1 MSTKEFDVGLW
12 LKAGRDKE
20 EESRPAAAAPSKA
33 PADLTD
39 DVETVV
45 RRIEARG
52 LDITAA
58 YDSWRD
64 IGFAL
69 AEGMGEA
76 GRKYYHRVSQFYPKY
91 KRSET
96 DRQYNQC
103 LKGRKSGITIRTF
116 FQKAKDAGIDIRTRN
131 FILPTRTMVTTN
143 GRNGGSATNKGV
155 AEVAEMAEV
164 THAAPKTSVPPMRQ
178 CGGSGGRLDD
188 LMYL

>member
-76 GRKYYHRVSQFYPKY
+76 GR
-91 KRSET
+91 
-96 DRQYNQC
+96 
-103 LKGRKSGITIRTF
+103 
-116 FQKAKDAGIDIRTRN
+116 
-131 FILPTRTMVTTN
+131 
-143 GRNGGSATNKGV
+143 
-155 AEVAEMAEV
+155 
-164 THAAPKTSVPPMRQ
+164 
-178 CGGSGGRLDD
+178 
-188 LMYL
+188 